1 VDWALAV
8 KKVEE
13 TGGQIMKA
21 RREREE
27 AEQRA
32 AKLEDQLASSRKQ
45 EVELQEKVSEL
56 TRELA
61 RARELEPEYQQ
72 AKSKIAYFEEIQARN
87 SPWLE
92 VNEKIASAFE
102 SVGDADR
109 RFQGIGGP
117 DDDGDNSHDSV
128 SWWKATS
135 QAHWQNALA
144 WRSFAQD
151 IGTQLAELK
160 VEHRC
165 TSALLQSLVEQVT
178 KGMPDADR
186 RAD

>member
-1 VDWALAV
+1 VEAIPGLLRSLA
-8 KKVEE
+8 EE
-13 TGGQIMKA
+13 HA
-21 RREREE
+21 RRELPGGFRNQVG
-27 AEQRA
+27 AERA
-32 AKLEDQLASSRKQ
+32 DPAALAHRD
-45 EVELQEKVSEL
+45 
-56 TRELA
+56 RA

-87 SPWLE
+87 APWQE

-109 RFQGIGGP
+109 RFQGVGGT
-117 DDDGDNSHDSV
+117 DEDGDNSQDSV

-165 TSALLQSLVEQVT
+165 TAAPRNKTIARWLHSQFQ
-178 KGMPDADR
+178 G
-186 RAD
+186 